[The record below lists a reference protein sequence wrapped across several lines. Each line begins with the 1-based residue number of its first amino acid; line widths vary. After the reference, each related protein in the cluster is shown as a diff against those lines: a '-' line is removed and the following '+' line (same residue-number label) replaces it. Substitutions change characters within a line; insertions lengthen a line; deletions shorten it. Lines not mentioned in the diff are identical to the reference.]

1 MTDMKRISVSMPDD
15 MVEALDRLRKTPEFE
30 NKPYSDV
37 IRTLIQVGLERWKK
51 GGCKCQSLARKSEK
65 ALSG

>member
-15 MVEALDRLRKTPEFE
+15 MVEALEKLRKTPEFE
-30 NKPYSDV
+30 NKPYSEV
-37 IRTLIQVGLERWKK
+37 IRTLIQLGLERWKK
-51 GGCKCQSLARKSEK
+51 GGCKCQSLARKSER

>member
-1 MTDMKRISVSMPDD
+1 MTDMKRISMSMPDD

-37 IRTLIQVGLERWKK
+37 IRTLIQVGLDRWKK
-51 GGCKCQSLARKSEK
+51 GGCKCQSLARKSER

>member
-15 MVEALDRLRKTPEFE
+15 MVEALERLRKTPEFE

-51 GGCKCQSLARKSEK
+51 GGCKCQSLARKSER

>member
-37 IRTLIQVGLERWKK
+37 IRTLIQVGLDRWKK

>member
-15 MVEALDRLRKTPEFE
+15 MVEALEKLRKTPEFE
-30 NKPYSDV
+30 NKPYSEV
-37 IRTLIQVGLERWKK
+37 IRTLIQVGLDRWKK
-51 GGCKCQSLARKSEK
+51 GGCKCQSLARKSER

>member
-15 MVEALDRLRKTPEFE
+15 MVDALEKLRKTPEFA
-30 NKPYSDV
+30 NRPYSDV
-37 IRTLIQVGLERWKK
+37 IRTLIQIGLERWKK
-51 GGCKCQSLARKSEK
+51 GGYKCQSLAKKSEK

>member
-51 GGCKCQSLARKSEK
+51 GGCKCQSLKKNTIRPTQ
-65 ALSG
+65 

>member
-37 IRTLIQVGLERWKK
+37 IRTLIQVGLDRWKK
-51 GGCKCQSLARKSEK
+51 GGCKCQSLARKSER

>member
-30 NKPYSDV
+30 NKPYSEV

-51 GGCKCQSLARKSEK
+51 GGRKCPLKN
-65 ALSG
+65 

>member
-30 NKPYSDV
+30 NKPYSEV
-37 IRTLIQVGLERWKK
+37 IRTLIQVGLDRWKK
-51 GGCKCQSLARKSEK
+51 GGCKCQSLAIKSEK

>member
-51 GGCKCQSLARKSEK
+51 GGCKCQSLARKSER

>member
-1 MTDMKRISVSMPDD
+1 MTDMKRISVSMPDE

-30 NKPYSDV
+30 NKPYSEV

-51 GGCKCQSLARKSEK
+51 GWRK
-65 ALSG
+65 